1 MLPLEVGPPG
11 NRPPGN
17 MPWPCPKPKGAIWEG
32 LCRGAVDGAGSREDT
47 GASSDR
53 SSGSA
58 TMPLGSTSA
67 RGRST
72 AFADLGLQVRNSK

>member
-1 MLPLEVGPPG
+1 MLPLELGPPG

-17 MPWPCPKPKGAIWEG
+17 MPWPCPKPKGAICEG
-32 LCRGAVDGAGSREDT
+32 LCSGPVDGAGSLEDT
-47 GASSDR
+47 GGSSDR

-58 TMPLGSTSA
+58 AMPFGSTSA

-72 AFADLGLQVRNSK
+72 AFADLGLQV